1 MAQKAME
8 GQAVGKVLCPELGK
22 LAQHEE
28 QVLWQ
33 LVAMASTGWDTAVRE
48 RITRETLQRVV
59 LSRQVLQNIYR
70 VTDKD
75 RAIKNGVSVEEL
87 KDMDLEAVMMTPGLA
102 SMV

>member
-1 MAQKAME
+1 MAQKAQD
-8 GQAVGKVLCPELGK
+8 GQAVGEVFRLELGP
-22 LAQHEE
+22 LNTP

-33 LVAMASTGWDTAVRE
+33 LVAMVSTGWSVAVRE

-75 RAIKNGVSVEEL
+75 MAMQNGVTVEEV
-87 KDMDLEAVMMTPGLA
+87 KDMELGAV
-102 SMV
+102 